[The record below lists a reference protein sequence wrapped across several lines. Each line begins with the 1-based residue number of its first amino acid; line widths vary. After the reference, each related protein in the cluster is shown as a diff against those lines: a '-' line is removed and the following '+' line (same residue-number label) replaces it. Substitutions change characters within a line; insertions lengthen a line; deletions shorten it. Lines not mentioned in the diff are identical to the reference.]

1 MSLIR
6 TIALGLMLGAAAA
19 ALAAAVMQ
27 FWSYN
32 STSLDL
38 VNAHGPEPDARSQL
52 LRDRVETL
60 ARRVRDMELLVLVLL
75 GTSGLYAIVFVASSY
90 FSSKS
95 FARQADRTITHI
107 KDEIGIAMGDLRE
120 LQEQTQRKLAE
131 KPSPN
136 AAANP
141 FLFPR
146 ANRLLMHDDAE
157 GAGLELQL
165 AAMAQR
171 TAQWKRRTLGDQEK
185 LELLRYEREAAYM
198 EVAGAKQVASAVA
211 GLYRNFAEIYAAH
224 DPIRARF
231 YLDRA
236 LVLAF
241 PEPQLA
247 SEIRYDLACW
257 FAGAHDFEQA
267 LRELAAAFR
276 HHSRALDARLTID
289 LEEGGKL
296 FEIASTP
303 PFNEG
308 LNNLLLNVS
317 IP

>member
-19 ALAAAVMQ
+19 AVAAAVMQ
-27 FWSYN
+27 LWSY
-32 STSLDL
+32 TSSSPTL
-38 VNAHGPEPDARSQL
+38 VNAQGPDLDERSQL

-90 FSSKS
+90 LSAKS
-95 FARQADRTITHI
+95 FARQADRTIAHL

-131 KPSPN
+131 MPPPH

-141 FLFPR
+141 VLFPR
-146 ANRLLMHDDAE
+146 ANRPLTHDDIE
-157 GAGLELQL
+157 RAGWESQL
-165 AAMAQR
+165 VGMAQR
-171 TAQWKRRTLGDQEK
+171 TAQWKRGNLGDQER
-185 LELLRYEREAAYM
+185 LELLRYESEAAYM

-211 GLYRNFAEIYAAH
+211 ALYRNFAEIYAPH
-224 DPIRARF
+224 DPTRARF

-257 FAGAHDFEQA
+257 FAAAHDFAQA
-267 LRELAAAFR
+267 MRELAAAFR

-296 FEIASTP
+296 FEMAPTP